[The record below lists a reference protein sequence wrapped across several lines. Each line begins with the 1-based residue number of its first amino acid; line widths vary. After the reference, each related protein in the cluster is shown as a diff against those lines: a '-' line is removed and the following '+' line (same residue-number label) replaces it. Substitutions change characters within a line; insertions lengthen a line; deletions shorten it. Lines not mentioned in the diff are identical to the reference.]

1 MRFRNV
7 DENGDWVF
15 GKGRNSYLRDTDAL
29 MMNIKT
35 RLLSFLGDCFFD
47 TEAGIDWW
55 TYLGGKDKK
64 AILASVQRTVLRSSN
79 VKRIVNMESNLK
91 NRKFS
96 IELSVEFAN
105 GEILTDIVEVFN
117 A

>member
-7 DENGDWVF
+7 DKNGDWVF
-15 GKGRNSYLRDTDAL
+15 GKGRNSYLVNTAAL

-35 RLLSFLGDCFFD
+35 RLLSFYNDCFFD

-55 TYLGGKDKK
+55 TLLGGKDKK
-64 AILASVQRTVLRSSN
+64 RMLASIQRIVLRSSN
-79 VKRIVNMESNLK
+79 VKRIVDMQYTLTS
-91 NRKFS
+91 RKFS
-96 IELSVEFAN
+96 IKLSVEFAN
-105 GEILTDIVEVFN
+105 GEIITDTVEVFN